1 MIVRNLQ
8 DDWYREYDRYVLQVH
23 FNHLKDYSTNDKQAM
38 IADTE
43 VPDKDKYMK
52 LCKIDDVMISELIHA
67 WWRLYGTWYIVQSH
81 NDKHLG
87 EALHKEQLF
96 KLCKTTGRMLQ
107 FDHTYKFS
115 KSLGVRDGKHQVGIH
130 SSTLV
135 VMNEDGDILRAK
147 IVPSDK
153 KRLVTDILGEII
165 LTFGKSKDSMP
176 EAISTDNM
184 PSDGDKLQELCN
196 KLLPGKIVRLIQVC
210 KIFDLQN
217 FLCNFVHS
225 HI

>member
-1 MIVRNLQ
+1 MIYHIFDILTQ
-8 DDWYREYDRYVLQVH
+8 
-23 FNHLKDYSTNDKQAM
+23 
-38 IADTE
+38 
-43 VPDKDKYMK
+43 P
-52 LCKIDDVMISELIHA
+52 
-67 WWRLYGTWYIVQSH
+67 
-81 NDKHLG
+81 G
-87 EALHKEQLF
+87 EQLHKQQLF
-96 KLCKTTGRMLQ
+96 QLCQTTGRMLR

-165 LTFGKSKDSMP
+165 RTFGKTKGSMP

-184 PSDGDKLQELCN
+184 PSDGDKLQELC
-196 KLLPGKIVRLIQVC
+196 KRLLPGKVVKLI
-210 KIFDLQN
+210 
-217 FLCNFVHS
+217 
-225 HI
+225 

>member
-1 MIVRNLQ
+1 
-8 DDWYREYDRYVLQVH
+8 
-23 FNHLKDYSTNDKQAM
+23 
-38 IADTE
+38 
-43 VPDKDKYMK
+43 
-52 LCKIDDVMISELIHA
+52 
-67 WWRLYGTWYIVQSH
+67 
-81 NDKHLG
+81 
-87 EALHKEQLF
+87 
-96 KLCKTTGRMLQ
+96 
-107 FDHTYKFS
+107 
-115 KSLGVRDGKHQVGIH
+115 
-130 SSTLV
+130 
-135 VMNEDGDILRAK
+135 MNEDGDILRAK

-217 FLCNFVHS
+217 FFGTFVHS